1 VSRADDQA
9 PDDEMP
15 EGYAWDF
22 ARQEREL
29 PEEEFQAHIHLLD
42 EVEEEDLEDHDL
54 TDVSDYVLWAAAQAF
69 EEFERSEEAI
79 GLLKRIARS
88 TKRHPALDYPAIL
101 LRLAERLKD
110 RGDYDEAKA
119 AVDDA
124 ARLDP
129 GLRDRCDERRAEIL
143 VLRGRLDEGLDLF
156 RQATTAFPGD
166 PWVPLRAAWALMAL
180 GRYDDLPAWIETAE
194 KALKDVT
201 DETEARQAADE
212 IDRLRTEATERA
224 ARRGRVAPADAGQDD
239 DQGAGRDSEPGAGPA
254 PDLESVRQDILAA
267 LHQEEARLIQSPPR
281 SPEDRERAAAVLAAL
296 HARASRAWD
305 DAVEAKQEPFI
316 AAFDDLQWDVAGLA
330 ERFGIDL
337 PGIDED

>member
-1 VSRADDQA
+1 VSRADD
-9 PDDEMP
+9 DETP

-29 PEEEFQAHIHLLD
+29 PAEEFQTHIHLLD

-79 GLLKRIARS
+79 DLLRRIARS
-88 TKRHPALDYPAIL
+88 TKRHPALDYPVIL

-119 AVDDA
+119 AVDEA
-124 ARLDP
+124 AQLDP

-156 RQATTAFPGD
+156 RKATAAFPGD
-166 PWVPLRAAWALMAL
+166 PWVPLRAAWALMAS
-180 GRYDDLPAWIETAE
+180 GRHDDVPHWIETSE

-224 ARRGRVAPADAGQDD
+224 ARRGRVVPADAGRR
-239 DQGAGRDSEPGAGPA
+239 A
-254 PDLESVRQDILAA
+254 DLESVRQDILAA
-267 LHQEEARLIQSPPR
+267 LDQEEARLTQGPPR
-281 SPEDRERAAAVLAAL
+281 SPEDRERAAAILAAL
-296 HARASRAWD
+296 HVRASRAWD
-305 DAVEAKQEPFI
+305 DAVEAKQESFI

-337 PGIDED
+337 PGNDED

>member
-1 VSRADDQA
+1 MS
-9 PDDEMP
+9 DETP

-29 PEEEFQAHIHLLD
+29 PEKEFQAHIHLLD
-42 EVEEEDLEDHDL
+42 EVEEEDLDDHDL
-54 TDVSDYVLWAAAQAF
+54 TDASDYVLWAAAQAF

-79 GLLKRIARS
+79 DLLKRIARS
-88 TKRHPALDYPAIL
+88 TRRHPALDYPVIL

-110 RGDYDEAKA
+110 RGDYDEAQG
-119 AVDDA
+119 AVDEA

-143 VLRGRLDEGLDLF
+143 VLRGRWDEGLDLF
-156 RQATTAFPGD
+156 RKATAAFPGD

-180 GRYDDLPAWIETAE
+180 GRHEDVPLWIETSE
-194 KALKDVT
+194 RALKDVT

-224 ARRGRVAPADAGQDD
+224 ARRGRVAPADAGGGDAGEDDGQD
-239 DQGAGRDSEPGAGPA
+239 AGRDTGSSTGPA
-254 PDLESVRQDILAA
+254 PDPESVRQDILAA
-267 LHQEEARLIQSPPR
+267 LDQEEARLIQSPPR
-281 SPEDRERAAAVLAAL
+281 SPEDKERAAAVLAAL

-305 DAVEAKQEPFI
+305 DAVEAKQESFI

-330 ERFGIDL
+330 ERFGIEL
-337 PGIDED
+337 PEIEEA

>member
-1 VSRADDQA
+1 MS
-9 PDDEMP
+9 DETP

-29 PEEEFQAHIHLLD
+29 PAEEFQAHIHLLD

-79 GLLKRIARS
+79 GLLRRIARS
-88 TKRHPALDYPAIL
+88 TKRHPALDYPVIL

-119 AVDDA
+119 AVDEA

-156 RQATTAFPGD
+156 RKATTAFPGD
-166 PWVPLRAAWALMAL
+166 PWVPLRAAWALMAS
-180 GRYDDLPAWIETAE
+180 GRHDDVPHWIETSE
-194 KALKDVT
+194 KALKDLT

-224 ARRGRVAPADAGQDD
+224 ARRGRTAPAE
-239 DQGAGRDSEPGAGPA
+239 AGRRA
-254 PDLESVRQDILAA
+254 DLESVRQDILAA
-267 LHQEEARLIQSPPR
+267 LDQEEARLIHGPPR
-281 SPEDRERAAAVLAAL
+281 SPEDKERAAAVLAAL

-305 DAVEAKQEPFI
+305 DAVEAKQESFI
-316 AAFDDLQWDVAGLA
+316 AAFDDLQWDVVGLA